1 MQSLTVQT
9 TVIDGVLKHEDS
21 PLVKAVRDG
30 LVLVI
35 DEADKAPLH
44 VVAVLK
50 SLIDSGILYL
60 ADGRRIQPKGFPSDP
75 AFKPISRGF
84 DDSEKV

>member
-1 MQSLTVQT
+1 MQS
-9 TVIDGVLKHEDS
+9 TVIDGILKHEDS

-30 LVLVI
+30 LVLVV

-60 ADGRRIQPKGFPSDP
+60 SDGRRIQPAGFPIDP
-75 AFKPISRGF
+75 AFKPIS
-84 DDSEKV
+84 